1 MNFDLKKRRAMKILL
16 IFNKGKAAGVRVI
29 VRLKTKSLQRKVV
42 TLLQQERNKEAFE
55 FVSNAIVENYLPP
68 GVTPLIKPELT
79 LVEEI

>member
-1 MNFDLKKRRAMKILL
+1 MKILL

-55 FVSNAIVENYLPP
+55 FVVSNAIVENYLPP